1 MKTLLRTLLIICLV
15 LIGAGFYFN
24 MEDSGSGE
32 RYIGI
37 GVVILAFL
45 LMPLF
50 IYHRYKD
57 KDLSNYSFKND
68 FWNKQKKD

>member
-1 MKTLLRTLLIICLV
+1 MKNLLRGLLIVCLV
-15 LIGAGFYFN
+15 LIGTGFYFN
-24 MEDSGSGE
+24 MEDGGSGE

-37 GVVILAFL
+37 GVLILAFV

-57 KDLSNYSFKND
+57 KDLSNYSFRND
-68 FWNKQKKD
+68 FWNKDKKE

>member
-1 MKTLLRTLLIICLV
+1 MKTLLRALLIVCLV
-15 LIGAGFYFN
+15 LIATGFYFN
-24 MEDSGSGE
+24 MEQVGTGE

-37 GVVILAFL
+37 GVLILAFV

-68 FWNKQKKD
+68 FWNKEKKD